1 MARVLEK
8 VAMYRFGPWY
18 RPRIDESFVT
28 ALTKTR
34 RRSEGVILVELSLC
48 TVYIYIYIM
57 YK

>member
-48 TVYIYIYIM
+48 TVYIYIYNV
-57 YK
+57 

>member
-1 MARVLEK
+1 MARVLET

-18 RPRIDESFVT
+18 RPPDESFLSVKKT
-28 ALTKTR
+28 AR

-48 TVYIYIYIM
+48 TVYIYIL

>member
-48 TVYIYIYIM
+48 TVYIYI
-57 YK
+57 